1 MALSDLER
9 EVLDFER
16 AWIVDRASGP
26 KAEAIRKTLCISP
39 STYYRL
45 LDRVARSD
53 EACRDD
59 PLLVRRLRQRRLA
72 RLRRRWLGNALPTP
86 GAR

>member
-1 MALSDLER
+1 MALSDRDR

-16 AWIVDRASGP
+16 SWQTRAAGAP
-26 KAEAIRKTLCISP
+26 KAVVVRSTLQMSP
-39 STYYRL
+39 SAYYRRLAL
-45 LDRVARSD
+45 LVGTD
-53 EACRDD
+53 EAMAYD